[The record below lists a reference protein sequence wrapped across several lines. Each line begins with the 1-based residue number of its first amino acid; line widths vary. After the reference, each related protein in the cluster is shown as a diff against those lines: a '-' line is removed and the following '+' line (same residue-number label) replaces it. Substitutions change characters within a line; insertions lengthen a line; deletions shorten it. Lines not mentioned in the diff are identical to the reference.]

1 MIERW
6 CDKKANAQQHES
18 ESGTLQKLADR
29 RHFIE
34 QVLEDR
40 LKGKSEQNLRA
51 KYQQAGF
58 VERRF

>member
-1 MIERW
+1 
-6 CDKKANAQQHES
+6 
-18 ESGTLQKLADR
+18 LQKLADR

-34 QVLEDR
+34 QVLKDA
-40 LKGKSEQNLRA
+40 LKGESEQNLRA